1 MKIDLWACFV
11 ASAAM
16 SLLDVGLANVK
27 VYLLSPGA
35 GGFGG
40 VYLDVRLYFATH
52 PTTAS
57 TDGIQLYIL
66 PPHIKHARETKG

>member
-1 MKIDLWACFV
+1 MKIDLRACLV

-35 GGFGG
+35 GG
-40 VYLDVRLYFATH
+40 VHLDVRLYFATH
-52 PTTAS
+52 ATTAS
-57 TDGIQLYIL
+57 TDGIQSYIL